1 MSNIASLDQDFAE
14 YSEQFIRRATA
25 SGQPFYL
32 MHAFA
37 KVHFD
42 NYPAAAFKGKSPA
55 MYPYKDAVIEVD
67 DIVGRLI
74 KVLEATGQAQ
84 NTLVFFT
91 SDNGPQDDIWP
102 DAGYTPFRGS
112 KGSTWEGG
120 VRVPAI
126 AWWPGMI
133 KAGRVSDGLFDL
145 LDLFNT
151 AVTLGG
157 AQGDLPKDRYLD
169 GINQASFL
177 LADNGLSNRETVFW
191 MQDQYMALRW
201 REYKVHK
208 NILTTGDNQ
217 YSGMGSLQ
225 NSTVQ
230 KAAYIGLVYNLYI
243 DPQEKQS
250 ISLRKGWLLPFIQK
264 QRSRHFKTFQQYP
277 PKKIKMSQW

>member
-1 MSNIASLDQDFAE
+1 MA
-14 YSEQFIRRATA
+14 
-25 SGQPFYL
+25 
-32 MHAFA
+32 
-37 KVHFD
+37 
-42 NYPAAAFKGKSPA
+42 
-55 MYPYKDAVIEVD
+55 
-67 DIVGRLI
+67 GRGI
-74 KVLEATGQAQ
+74 HSV
-84 NTLVFFT
+84 
-91 SDNGPQDDIWP
+91 S
-102 DAGYTPFRGS
+102 GS